1 MTRITFFKSDG
12 VFYGFQETGHTGYA
26 EEGNDVL
33 CSAISAMTMLLINA
47 IMVAYESD
55 ADYTI
60 DEETTDIT
68 LVAKS
73 ALAAYEKDEKKR
85 YAIEGLIKA
94 YYYQLNDLT
103 EEYYDFL
110 SVEAIEKPIEK

>member
-1 MTRITFFKSDG
+1 MTRITFFKSNG
-12 VFYGFQETGHTGYA
+12 VFYGFKETGHTGYA
-26 EEGNDVL
+26 DEGNDVL
-33 CSAISAMTMLLINA
+33 CAAISAMTMLLINA

-73 ALAAYEKDEKKR
+73 ALEAYEKDEKKR
-85 YAIEGLIKA
+85 YAIAGLIMA

-110 SVEAIEKPIEK
+110 TVEEIEKPIEE